1 MELICVTT
9 SKTFP
14 RAWGQLFPRA
24 INKKIVFGLF
34 GGSWVIQKYFQG
46 QTWDISKG
54 RQQRFPC
61 ADISIGLPLEILSV
75 SEVRQKTPFYFWRPL
90 LPLEKTKPADGK
102 SENSSSDWNPLVL
115 ESTSSALTQ
124 KRIFWVNR
132 YRPSDCKRSLSGA
145 GLKHRGSSI
154 LVQI

>member
-1 MELICVTT
+1 MEIICVTT

-102 SENSSSDWNPLVL
+102 SENSSSEN
-115 ESTSSALTQ
+115 LTLSIIYFH
-124 KRIFWVNR
+124 KKWHLKIRIFHNLEE
-132 YRPSDCKRSLSGA
+132 YNL
-145 GLKHRGSSI
+145 I
-154 LVQI
+154 FQIEIQSN

>member
-1 MELICVTT
+1 MEIICVTT

-102 SENSSSDWNPLVL
+102 SENSSSVARKSLLSYGSEYLDQVIFYPLN
-115 ESTSSALTQ
+115 
-124 KRIFWVNR
+124 KI
-132 YRPSDCKRSLSGA
+132 
-145 GLKHRGSSI
+145 LKNI
-154 LVQI
+154 YEM